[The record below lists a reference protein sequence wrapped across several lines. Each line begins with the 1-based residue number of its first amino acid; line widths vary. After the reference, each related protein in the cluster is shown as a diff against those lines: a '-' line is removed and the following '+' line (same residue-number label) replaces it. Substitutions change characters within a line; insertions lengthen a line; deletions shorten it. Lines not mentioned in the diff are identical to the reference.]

1 MVLFATFVYIMF
13 KQIFTVYF
21 FQARCFYV
29 GEPYYFTY
37 HKPNF
42 GFSFQ
47 AELFFLPQTELL
59 F

>member
-42 GFSFQ
+42 GFSFE
-47 AELFFLPQTELL
+47 AELFCLPQT
-59 F
+59 